1 MNNLMKRENFDFI
14 PRDISGTGQNILT
27 KLDLEEPFVSVNDI
41 IDHIDNRFRKCG
53 MRKISFHDQ
62 GLKKTNIR
70 VSPWFDLD
78 QNCWYKM
85 NISLLKE
92 KKYREPQ
99 LLYIGLCEGESNTVR
114 NRLNRFFRAV
124 NDQQYESEN
133 HQAGVAT
140 KKLLDSYG
148 ITVYDSNVVEF
159 FVELCEIPKFIHN
172 ISPRDIESFMI
183 KQARLNGASLLMN
196 LKL

>member
-14 PRDISGTGQNILT
+14 PRDISGTGQNLFT
-27 KLDLEEPFVSVNDI
+27 KLDLEKPFVSVDDI
-41 IDHIDNRFRKCG
+41 IENIDNRFKENG
-53 MRKISFHDQ
+53 FRKISFHDQ
-62 GLKKTNIR
+62 DLKKTNIR
-70 VSPWFDLD
+70 VSPWFDLE
-78 QNCWYKM
+78 QNSWYKM

-92 KKYREPQ
+92 KKYRKPQ

-124 NDQQYESEN
+124 NDQQYESEH

-140 KKLLDSYG
+140 KNLLDSYG
-148 ITVYDSNVVEF
+148 ITVYDSDKVEF
-159 FVELCEIPKFIHN
+159 FVELCEVPKFIHN
-172 ISPRDIESFMI
+172 ISLRDIESFMI
-183 KQARLNGASLLMN
+183 KRAKLNGAPLLMN

>member
-1 MNNLMKRENFDFI
+1 MNNLMKREKFDFI
-14 PRDISGTGQNILT
+14 PRDIFGTGQNIFT
-27 KLDLEEPFVSVNDI
+27 KLNLEEPFVSVDDI
-41 IDHIDNRFRKCG
+41 IKHIDNRFKENG
-53 MRKISFHDQ
+53 FRKISFHDQ
-62 GLKKTNIR
+62 DLKKTNIR
-70 VSPWFDLD
+70 VSPWFDLE
-78 QNCWYKM
+78 QNSWYKM

-92 KKYREPQ
+92 KKYRKPQ

-140 KKLLDSYG
+140 KNLLDSYG
-148 ITVYDSNVVEF
+148 ITVYDSDKVEF
-159 FVELCEIPKFIHN
+159 FVELCEVPKFIHN
-172 ISPRDIESFMI
+172 ISLRDIESFMI
-183 KQARLNGASLLMN
+183 KRAKLNGAPLLMN

>member
-14 PRDISGTGQNILT
+14 PRNICGTGQNIFT
-27 KLDLEEPFVSVNDI
+27 KLDLEEPFVSVDDI
-41 IDHIDNRFRKCG
+41 IEHIDNRFRKCG

-148 ITVYDSNVVEF
+148 ITVYDSNAVEF

-183 KQARLNGASLLMN
+183 KQARINGAPLLMN

>member
-14 PRDISGTGQNILT
+14 PRDISGTGQNLFT
-27 KLDLEEPFVSVNDI
+27 KLDLEKPFVSVDDI
-41 IDHIDNRFRKCG
+41 IENIDNRFKENG
-53 MRKISFHDQ
+53 FRKISFHDQ
-62 GLKKTNIR
+62 DLKKTNIR

-78 QNCWYKM
+78 QNSWYKM

-92 KKYREPQ
+92 KKYRKPQ

-124 NDQQYESEN
+124 NDQQYESEH

-148 ITVYDSNVVEF
+148 ITVYDSDKVEF
-159 FVELCEIPKFIHN
+159 FVELCEVPKFIHN

-183 KQARLNGASLLMN
+183 KRAKLNGAPLLMN
-196 LKL
+196 LKS

>member
-1 MNNLMKRENFDFI
+1 MKRENFDFI

-27 KLDLEEPFVSVNDI
+27 KLDLEEPFVSVDDI

>member
-14 PRDISGTGQNILT
+14 ARDISGTGQNILT
-27 KLDLEEPFVSVNDI
+27 KLDLEEPFVSVDDI

-140 KKLLDSYG
+140 KKLSDSYG

>member
-27 KLDLEEPFVSVNDI
+27 KLDLEEPFVSVDDI

>member
-27 KLDLEEPFVSVNDI
+27 KLDLEEPFVSVDDI

-183 KQARLNGASLLMN
+183 KQARLNGVPLLMN